1 MMMLVVG
8 LGNPG
13 EEYKNTRH
21 NVGYMVIDKL
31 SKDLGLDLSE
41 KGKFNAKVA
50 KGEGVV
56 LVKPLSY
63 MNKSGEVV
71 SRLVNFYKV
80 LLDEVFVVFDDLD
93 LRLGNFKLQK
103 SKGPGD
109 HNGLLSVERQLGD
122 DDFWRLRVGIDNRVN
137 REVEGKD
144 YVLDR
149 FRKEERKKIDKVIEE
164 VIEELKN
171 KR

>member
-1 MMMLVVG
+1 MMMLVIG

-13 EEYKNTRH
+13 EEYKGTRH
-21 NVGYMVIDKL
+21 NVGYMVVDKL
-31 SKDLGLDLSE
+31 SKDLGLKFSE
-41 KGKFNAKVA
+41 KGKFNAEIA
-50 KGEGVV
+50 KGEEMV
-56 LVKPLSY
+56 LVKPLSF

-80 LLDEVFVVFDDLD
+80 SLDDVFIVFDDLD
-93 LRLGNFKLQK
+93 LRLGSFKMQK

-109 HNGLLSVERQLGD
+109 HNGLISVEKQLGD
-122 DDFWRLRVGIDNRVN
+122 DDFWRLRIGIDNRVS

-144 YVLDR
+144 YVLSR
-149 FRKEERKKIDKVIEE
+149 IGKEEKKNIDKVIEE
-164 VIEELKN
+164 VVEKFKK